1 MAHGRLFPFFRILL
15 QNIKN
20 VLSSYKKQQQTRIK
34 KKREYHIERIASA
47 SVSVIVF
54 DGASQ
59 RLRSLSIAEIFAA
72 FNVIIFVQQP
82 AQHF

>member
-1 MAHGRLFPFFRILL
+1 MCFPAT
-15 QNIKN
+15 KN
-20 VLSSYKKQQQTRIK
+20 NNKQEYK